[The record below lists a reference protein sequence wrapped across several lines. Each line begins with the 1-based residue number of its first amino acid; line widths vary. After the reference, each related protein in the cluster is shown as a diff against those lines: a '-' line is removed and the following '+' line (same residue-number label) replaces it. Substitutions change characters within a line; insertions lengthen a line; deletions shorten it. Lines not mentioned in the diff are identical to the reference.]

1 MLSRAWAAAL
11 LRAVAAERPAP
22 HGAAIE
28 DLTLAALNES
38 LCLSIEVEERAGEGL
53 DRAHRAGAGTAKG
66 TADRLFEYWA
76 SLVIEKRHCD
86 VVESLADKVELAFKS
101 NSIMA
106 RREGAVRGVSLPV
119 LYLPV
124 GIAANLPRHFLENID
139 KTKRV
144 APP

>member
-1 MLSRAWAAAL
+1 ML
-11 LRAVAAERPAP
+11 

-38 LCLSIEVEERAGEGL
+38 LCLSVEVEERAGEGL

-76 SLVIEKRHCD
+76 SLVIEKRHRD
-86 VVESLADKVELAFKS
+86 IVESLADKIELAFKS

-119 LYLPV
+119 LSSS
-124 GIAANLPRHFLENID
+124 GR
-139 KTKRV
+139 
-144 APP
+144 